1 MKSPLN
7 CEKSPNAKKPL
18 KNLKLKTKFEVIN
31 DYDMVD
37 GVDRQ

>member
-18 KNLKLKTKFEVIN
+18 KNLKLKNKVLG
-31 DYDMVD
+31 DK
-37 GVDRQ
+37 

>member
-1 MKSPLN
+1 MKSPLH

-18 KNLKLKTKFEVIN
+18 KNLKLIN
-31 DYDMVD
+31 DYDAVD